1 MDSTGRTSGS
11 GALGGRVKVAAQMK
25 GKGEKKKKKSLKAQV
40 NYCCAYSVPFM
51 WGEGLVRLL
60 GVGGL

>member
-1 MDSTGRTSGS
+1 
-11 GALGGRVKVAAQMK
+11 MK